1 MQSSANLR
9 GAIFMCLAMAGFTC
23 NDALVKSVTG
33 EMNVGQIMLVRGF
46 LTSVLVLALAYHFG
60 AMRSFRLVKTP
71 AVALRIVAEVGA
83 SITYINALGQIPLA
97 NASAILQAL
106 PLAVTL
112 GAALFLSE
120 PVGWRRWLAILT
132 GFLGV
137 LIVLRPGPEGF
148 TIAALNVVASVF
160 CAAIRDLCTRRID
173 PAVPSLFISVITAV
187 VITLTGAVMV
197 VPLGGWQPMSML
209 SLGHLA
215 AASLLLL
222 VGYQCIVLAMRN
234 GEIAI
239 IAPFRYTSL
248 IWSIG
253 IGMLFFAEKP
263 DIWMISGIAVIVASG
278 LYTFARE
285 NKRRVEAVA
294 QRSVPESPK

>member
-1 MQSSANLR
+1 MQSTANFR

-33 EMNVGQIMLVRGF
+33 VMNAGQIMLVRGF
-46 LTSVLVLALAYHFG
+46 FTSVLVLLLARHFG
-60 AMRSFRLVKTP
+60 ALRSFKLILTP
-71 AVALRIVAEVGA
+71 VVALRIAAEVGA
-83 SITYINALGQIPLA
+83 SIAYIYALGQIPLA

-132 GFLGV
+132 GFAGV
-137 LIVLRPGPEGF
+137 LLVLRPGPEGF
-148 TIAALNVVASVF
+148 TAAALSVVASVVF
-160 CAAIRDLCTRRID
+160 AAIRDLCTRRID
-173 PAVPSLFISVITAV
+173 VAVPSLFISVITATA
-187 VITLTGAVMV
+187 ITLTGAVMII
-197 VPLGGWQPMSML
+197 PLGGWQPMSWA
-209 SLGHLA
+209 SIGVLA
-215 AASLLLL
+215 GASLLLL

-239 IAPFRYTSL
+239 VAPFRYTSL

-253 IGMLFFAEKP
+253 IGILFFSEEP
-263 DIWMISGIAVIVASG
+263 DIWMVTGVAIIMGSG

-285 NKRRVEAVA
+285 NKRRAAAVA
-294 QRSVPESPK
+294 QQSEPGSPK

>member
-1 MQSSANLR
+1 MQSNANFR

-33 EMNVGQIMLVRGF
+33 VMNAGQIMLVRGF
-46 LTSVLVLALAYHFG
+46 FTSLLVLMIARHFG
-60 AMRSFRLVKTP
+60 ALRSFRLVLNP
-71 AVALRIVAEVGA
+71 VIALRIVAEVFA
-83 SITYINALGQIPLA
+83 SITYILALGQIPLA

-120 PVGWRRWLAILT
+120 PVGWRRWLAILA
-132 GFLGV
+132 GFIGV

-148 TIAALNVVASVF
+148 TGAALSVIASVV

-173 PAVPSLFISVITAV
+173 PAVPSLFISVITAI
-187 VITLTGAVMV
+187 VITLVGAALV
-197 VPLGGWQPMSML
+197 VPLGGWQPMSL
-209 SLGHLA
+209 VSISHLG

-239 IAPFRYTSL
+239 VAPFRYTSL

-253 IGMLFFAEKP
+253 IGILFFSEEP
-263 DIWMISGIAVIVASG
+263 DLWMVTGVAIIMTSG
-278 LYTFARE
+278 LYAFARE
-285 NKRRVEAVA
+285 NKRRAAAVA
-294 QRSVPESPK
+294 QQSEPGSPK

>member
-1 MQSSANLR
+1 MHSSANMR
-9 GAIFMCLAMAGFTC
+9 GAVFMCLAMAGFTC

-33 EMNVGQIMLVRGF
+33 EMNVGQIMFVRGF
-46 LTSVLVLALAYHFG
+46 LTSVLVLALAWSFG
-60 AMRSFRLVKTP
+60 AMRSFRLLTTP
-71 AVALRIVAEVGA
+71 AVALRVVAEVGA

-137 LIVLRPGPEGF
+137 LIILRPGPEGF

-173 PAVPSLFISVITAV
+173 PKVPSLFISVITAV
-187 VITLTGAVMV
+187 AITLTGAVMIL
-197 VPLGGWQPMSML
+197 PMGGWQPMSL
-209 SLGHLA
+209 VSFGHLA
-215 AASLLLL
+215 GASLLLL

-263 DIWMISGIAVIVASG
+263 DIWMITGILVIVGSG

-285 NKRRVEAVA
+285 NKRRVAAVA
-294 QRSVPESPK
+294 QQSIPESPK

>member
-1 MQSSANLR
+1 MHSSGNFR
-9 GAIFMCLAMAGFTC
+9 GAVFMCLAMAGFTC

-33 EMNVGQIMLVRGF
+33 VMNGGQIMLVRGF
-46 LTSVLVLALAYHFG
+46 FTSILVLLLARHFG
-60 AMRSFRLVKTP
+60 AMRSFRLVLTP
-71 AVALRIVAEVGA
+71 AVGLRIVAEVFA
-83 SITYINALGQIPLA
+83 SITYISALGQIPLA

-120 PVGWRRWLAILT
+120 PVGWRRWLAILV

-137 LIVLRPGPEGF
+137 LLILRPGPDGF
-148 TIAALNVVASVF
+148 TGAALSVVASVV

-173 PAVPSLFISVITAV
+173 PAVPSLFISVITAT
-187 VITLTGAVMV
+187 VITATGAALI
-197 VPLGGWQPMSML
+197 VPLGGWQPMSMA
-209 SLGHLA
+209 SVGVLA
-215 AASLLLL
+215 GASVLLL

-234 GEIAI
+234 GEIGI

-248 IWSIG
+248 VWSIG
-253 IGMLFFAEKP
+253 IGILFFSEEP
-263 DIWMISGIAVIVASG
+263 DIWMVTGVSIIVASG

-285 NKRRVEAVA
+285 RKRRAEPVA
-294 QRSVPESPK
+294 QESEPGSS